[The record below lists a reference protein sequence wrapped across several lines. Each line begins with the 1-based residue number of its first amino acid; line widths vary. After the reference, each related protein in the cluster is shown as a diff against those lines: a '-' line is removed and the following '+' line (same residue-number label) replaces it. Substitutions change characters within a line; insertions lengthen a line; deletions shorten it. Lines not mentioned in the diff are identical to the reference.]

1 MSFWLCVINTTIIFS
16 AKLLRADRVFATLV
30 KVLKNCMELED
41 EPYACERGG
50 CRAHP
55 NGSPNEVRVHLAAS
69 CDPSDH
75 PRTRALARSAC
86 RRQRQPEKTCIYLQV
101 SLEQTSTAKW
111 VGYC

>member
-1 MSFWLCVINTTIIFS
+1 MYFWLCVINTTIIFS

-41 EPYACERGG
+41 EPDACERGG

-55 NGSPNEVRVHLAAS
+55 NGSPNGVRVHLEAS

-75 PRTRALARSAC
+75 PRTRALARSGPELSSGLKKRVFIYKYLWN
-86 RRQRQPEKTCIYLQV
+86 RRQPRN
-101 SLEQTSTAKW
+101 
-111 VGYC
+111 G